1 MLSFLGKGYL
11 LPRMALTSASG
22 SRLAFLAFL
31 LLIHSGWARAEIY
44 TWIDRDGQV
53 HFTDEASVI
62 PPEYRDRVQTRPSS
76 PPLESPP
83 PPAASKKSEKHRRT
97 KPLSSRRLSN
107 GGLIQVVAVLDGDTI
122 VISGGEKVRY
132 TGIVTILHSGLWL
145 DSPSVSPSIAW
156 GRDARHYLAQF
167 PSGWDT
173 HNFIFHLTA

>member
-53 HFTDEASVI
+53 HITDEASVI

-97 KPLSSRRLSN
+97 KPLSSSTALLEPVSTWYPPFPKE
-107 GGLIQVVAVLDGDTI
+107 DGYPWTCMR
-122 VISGGEKVRY
+122 VRTY
-132 TGIVTILHSGLWL
+132 C
-145 DSPSVSPSIAW
+145 
-156 GRDARHYLAQF
+156 R
-167 PSGWDT
+167 
-173 HNFIFHLTA
+173 N